1 MPHFAPAPDPVL
13 VFPLTPPAVPPTLP
27 EPTPVPAAPAVVEAD
42 VPIAYAAVSTNLHTP
57 CATHVFPD
65 GTVDVDAIVG
75 NVPLLIVALNINESA
90 ALGFSIPVIFYFQLI
105 NLDL

>member
-1 MPHFAPAPDPVL
+1 ME
-13 VFPLTPPAVPPTLP
+13 LP
-27 EPTPVPAAPAVVEAD
+27 EPATEAIVVDDPEGVEDTAEAT
-42 VPIAYAAVSTNLHTP
+42 YAGFSANLHTP
-57 CATHVFPD
+57 RATHVFPD

-105 NLDL
+105 NLMIALK